1 METATMTLHQ
11 TDTPAANSRSL
22 KKIESQ
28 LLSLAKK
35 ASLLWQQMAALMIE
49 VEEDGLWQGE
59 AKSFTAWLKA
69 MAEKIDLPESMLW
82 RYLKAGRTY
91 NALRAS
97 PDPELAALP
106 PLGQAPCKAAPESL
120 ELLDK
125 ISQVAPP
132 EEAAD
137 LAKTTLAGESDR
149 EALREAWQDYK
160 TALPAADAEL
170 AETAPPESLAAGK
183 ALAGA
188 MLQALRRSRGAF
200 VAAGEPCHQ
209 WTLHSHVT
217 VAACR
222 FDAVCVELATPEQA
236 RPGLHGVRLAVEA
249 TALVAAWPEAA
260 AWLEAAAYTDSL
272 WLAVPAMLSQQA
284 QALAPE
290 WVGVMVY
297 DAGRDPASRLQV
309 ARQASP
315 QARHADLRGELAL
328 ELLRRL
334 L

>member
-1 METATMTLHQ
+1 METAVITPNP
-11 TDTPAANSRSL
+11 TDTPVTNRASL

-28 LLSLAKK
+28 LLSLARK
-35 ASLLWQQMAALMIE
+35 ASLLWQQMAALMIQ

-69 MAEKIDLPESMLW
+69 TAEKVDLPESMLW

-91 NALRAS
+91 NALRES
-97 PDPELAALP
+97 TDPELAAMP
-106 PLGQAPCKAAPESL
+106 PLGEAPCKAAPESL

-132 EEAAD
+132 EEAAE

-149 EALREAWQDYK
+149 EALRETWQDYK
-160 TALPAADAEL
+160 TALPAAEAEL
-170 AETAPPESLAAGK
+170 ADTAPPEALAAGK

-209 WTLHSHVT
+209 WTLYSHVA

-236 RPGLHGVRLAVEA
+236 RPGLHGVRLAVEVS
-249 TALVAAWPEAA
+249 ALSAAWPEVAA
-260 AWLEAAAYTDSL
+260 CTDSL
-272 WLAVPAMLSQQA
+272 WLAVPAVLNQQA

-290 WVGVMVY
+290 WVGVLVY
-297 DAGRDPASRLQV
+297 DARRDPASRLQV
-309 ARQASP
+309 ARPAGPLSRQAD
-315 QARHADLRGELAL
+315 RRGELAL